1 MGGGRT
7 IFGKRIKKQI
17 IKEQKTIGV
26 VGVSRGTG
34 TTFCTMM
41 MAYYI
46 KQVIKAKT
54 AVVER
59 NVSGSLL
66 SLPSF
71 YEEETIAS
79 IKGIDILGQ
88 QKEEKEIS
96 AYSYLLFDYGTRVK
110 QMQETIFPNF
120 FDCKIKLVTA
130 SLCFWRQ
137 EELFHFVETWSKIQG
152 NEEWIYLI
160 PFASSS
166 AVKKMEKQLC
176 RKMYTVVLEQ
186 EWYRMGTANLALW
199 NKILKE

>member
-7 IFGKRIKKQI
+7 IFGKRIKRQI

-34 TTFCTMM
+34 TTYCTMM

-46 KQVIKAKT
+46 KQVMKEKT
-54 AVVER
+54 AVIER

-66 SLPSF
+66 SFSSF
-71 YEEETIAS
+71 CEEEESIS

-96 AYSYLLFDYGTRVK
+96 AYSYLLFDYGTFIEQRK
-110 QMQETIFPNF
+110 ETIVPKF
-120 FDCKIKLVTA
+120 FDCDIKFVTA

-137 EELFHFVETWSKIQG
+137 EELFHFVETYSEIQG
-152 NEEWIYLI
+152 DEEWIYLI
-160 PFASSS
+160 PFASSY
-166 AVKKMEKQLC
+166 AVKKMEKQIG
-176 RKMYTVVLEQ
+176 RKMYAVAPEQ
-186 EWYRMGTANLALW
+186 EWHRMGAANLALW
-199 NKILKE
+199 DKVLKE